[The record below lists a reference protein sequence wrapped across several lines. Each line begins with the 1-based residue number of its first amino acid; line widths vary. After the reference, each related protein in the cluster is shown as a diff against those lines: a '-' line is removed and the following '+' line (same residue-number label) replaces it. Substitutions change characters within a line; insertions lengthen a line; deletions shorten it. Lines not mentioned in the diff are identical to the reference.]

1 MKLTLKNSPTTHF
14 CDALRTNWNGPCR
27 LALICAL
34 LMAFAAAPLHAQLTY
49 KDLWDFACS
58 IGCSP
63 VDYGQLT
70 PGPDGNLYGTTQ
82 SGGSGAGTIFNV
94 STNGSYTPLYI
105 FSGGTDGAFPLGGL
119 TAVYDSSSGA
129 TIFYGTT
136 SAGGDPS
143 SLGTLFSYN
152 PSAVPPFTT
161 LHVFN
166 GTDGQ
171 FPATPPTAGPDGNLY
186 GVTGSGT
193 TYRYCLMSPCPKG
206 GPFTQLPHSVLSG
219 TTSPLYLA
227 DGLLYGTTESG
238 GTSGDG
244 TVFYMTP
251 TVAGTIGP
259 NKPISFNGTNGSS
272 PQGPLTQGNLY
283 GVTKFGGANNNGTI
297 FYVNVHNQ
305 IVTMYNFSPL
315 AGGTNDD
322 GANPVAGLLA
332 SGDGYLYGT
341 TTIGGAFGYG
351 TIFRIPT
358 SAPFT
363 FTKLI
368 DFTGAAGSG
377 IPGANTDTTLLL
389 NTDSLF
395 YGLSQGAVGFG
406 SGGTGSFYA
415 LSPQSGGPH
424 ILIMEGPVWLA
435 PGVTVEILG
444 DGLTGAA
451 SVSFAGVP
459 AQFQPGSN
467 TYLIA
472 QVPSAAVD
480 GLITVT
486 LATGAQVESQV
497 AMHILP
503 IITNLDPPSGAVG
516 TQVGIVGGGF
526 AGAKKVTFGGVKAT
540 SFTVNSP
547 TLILATV
554 PAGAKTGKVKV
565 TTPNGT
571 ATSKEK
577 FTVN

>member
-1 MKLTLKNSPTTHF
+1 MKLTLKNSPITHF
-14 CDALRTNWNGPCR
+14 CDALKTNWNGSRR

-34 LMAFAAAPLHAQLTY
+34 LMAFAAAPLHAQLIYT
-49 KDLWDFACS
+49 DLWDFNCS
-58 IGCSP
+58 MGCSP

-70 PGPDGNLYGTTQ
+70 RGPDGDLYGTTQ
-82 SGGSGAGTIFNV
+82 SGGSGAGTIFKV
-94 STNGSYTPLYI
+94 STNGTYTSLYV

-119 TAVYDSSSGA
+119 TAVYDSSSNE

-136 SAGGDPS
+136 NAGGSPS

-152 PSAVPPFTT
+152 PSATPSFTT
-161 LHVFN
+161 LHVFS
-166 GTDGQ
+166 GTDGE

-206 GPFTQLPHSVLSG
+206 GPFTQLPHNVTNVTSG

-238 GTSGDG
+238 GTPGDG

-251 TVAGTIGP
+251 TTAGTI
-259 NKPISFNGTNGSS
+259 KTISNFNGTNGSS

-283 GVTKFGGANNNGTI
+283 GVTKLGGANNTGTV
-297 FYVNVHNQ
+297 FYINVHNQ
-305 IVTMYNFSPL
+305 IVTMYSFTL
-315 AGGTNDD
+315 AGNTD

-332 SGDGYLYGT
+332 PGDGYLYGT

-377 IPGANTDTTLLL
+377 DPGANTDTTLLL
-389 NTDSLF
+389 NTDGLF

-406 SGGTGSFYA
+406 SGGTGSFYV
-415 LSPQSGGPH
+415 LSPQNGAVH
-424 ILIMEGPVWLA
+424 KLIVEGPVWLA

-459 AQFQPGSN
+459 AQFQPGSD

-486 LATGAQVESQV
+486 LATGAQVESEL

-503 IITNLDPPSGAVG
+503 IITNLDPSSGPVG

-547 TLILATV
+547 TLIMATV

-565 TTPNGT
+565 TTLNGT
-571 ATSKEK
+571 ATSKET